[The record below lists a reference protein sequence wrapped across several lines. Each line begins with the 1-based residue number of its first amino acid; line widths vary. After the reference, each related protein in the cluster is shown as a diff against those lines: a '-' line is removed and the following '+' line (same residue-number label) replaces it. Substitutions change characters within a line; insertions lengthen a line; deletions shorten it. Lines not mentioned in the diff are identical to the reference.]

1 MRPLKNKSHK
11 RKFVISTVISSLIA
25 TSAISTPANAAPNEW
40 IIVGS
45 GWGHGVGLSQ
55 YGALG
60 QALDGRSWQDILAHY
75 YPGTNLSDSP
85 LDKQISVGLTQD
97 RTAVFVRLDKFSD
110 DAQLEMSIDGS
121 PVATIGSGT
130 IIRIESNG
138 ASVATSGGE
147 DGRAES
153 RGSGKR
159 ISFRI
164 SAGSGL
170 INSVGGS
177 PETNPSSAL
186 STPGHRYRYGTLNV
200 VYGGDND
207 GRPDLY
213 SSITMR
219 LADEYPLGVAEM
231 SSSWP
236 KAALVAQVVASRS
249 YALGKVNSGL
259 RGNCGCHVYNNTSD
273 QVYVGFSKESDSWR
287 DAVNSAVA
295 PSGQAAVLTFGG
307 KAITAYFASSTG
319 GRTMS
324 TRDAWGGNVAWSQ
337 SVDDNWSLNARNP
350 NARWGL
356 RMSQSAMAAAL
367 GLSTVETIEVVE
379 RFPSGAAKTIVAK
392 DPGGGSVTL
401 SGRTFQ
407 ARMKLKS
414 TYVVGAVD
422 IALADT
428 LGGIPTQSGFDEF
441 AYRAQQ
447 AAADIA
453 ALTPQYKAASEKADQ
468 AAAQASE
475 SRKKYLNI
483 KNEIEKAQKELED
496 LIKDIEVRE
505 AEARNA
511 QSQVTDSIRILYMQG
526 SLDTL
531 SVLLDS
537 SSPREFTENLVNLSL
552 FAESQDRIMKKSIE
566 LIKLLEAQKIEATS
580 RKDELEVLLTE
591 ANAALKNAKSALK
604 DAQIAEDKL
613 KKLIEEKQKIVDA
626 YNKSKK

>member
-1 MRPLKNKSHK
+1 MRKL
-11 RKFVISTVISSLIA
+11 IISSIILSFFPTSVLIN
-25 TSAISTPANAAPNEW
+25 PAQAVPNEW

-60 QALDGRSWQDILAHY
+60 QALDGKSWQDILAHY

-85 LDKQISVGLTQD
+85 SDKQITVGLSQD
-97 RTAVFVRLDKFSD
+97 KTAVFVRLDKLSD
-110 DAQLEMSIDGS
+110 DAQLEVSIDGNA
-121 PVATIGSGT
+121 VATIGSGT
-130 IIRIESNG
+130 VIRVESNSN
-138 ASVATSGGE
+138 AIVSSGGA
-147 DGRAES
+147 DGRAEA
-153 RGSGKR
+153 RGSGKKV
-159 ISFRI
+159 SFRI
-164 SAGSGL
+164 IAGSGL
-170 INSVGGS
+170 IN
-177 PETNPSSAL
+177 TNSGTPDTNAGSAL
-186 STPGHRYRYGTLNV
+186 ATPGHRYKYGILNV

-213 SSITMR
+213 TSISMR
-219 LADEYPLGVAEM
+219 LADEYLLGIGEM
-231 SSSWP
+231 SSTWN

-249 YALGKVNSGL
+249 YGLGKLNSGL
-259 RGNCGCHVYNNTSD
+259 RGNCGCHIYNNATD
-273 QVYVGFSKESDSWR
+273 QVYVGYSKESDAWR
-287 DAVNSAVA
+287 DAVNSAVTSSNQ
-295 PSGQAAVLTFGG
+295 PAVLTYGG
-307 KAITAYFASSTG
+307 KAVTAYFASSTG

-324 TRDAWGGNVAWSQ
+324 TMDAWGGNVSWSQ
-337 SVDDNWSLNARNP
+337 SVDDNWSINARNP
-350 NARWGL
+350 NARWGV
-356 RMSQSAMAAAL
+356 RMSQSGMATAL
-367 GLSTVETIEVVE
+367 GLSNVQSIEVVE
-379 RFPSGAAKTIVAK
+379 RYSSGAAKILVAK
-392 DPGGGSVTL
+392 DSNGGSVTL

-414 TYVVGAVD
+414 TYVIGAVD

-483 KNEIEKAQKELED
+483 KTEIEKAQKELAA
-496 LIKDIEVRE
+496 LIKDIELRE

-511 QSQVTDSIRILYMQG
+511 QAQVTDSIRILYMQG

-531 SVLLDS
+531 SVLLNS
-537 SSPREFTENLVNLSL
+537 ASPTEFTENLVNLTL
-552 FAESQDRIMKKSIE
+552 FAQSQDRIMDNSIE
-566 LIKLLEAQKIEATS
+566 LIKLLEIQKTEATS
-580 RKDELEVLLTE
+580 RKGELEVLLKE
-591 ANAALKNAKSALK
+591 ANAALSNAKSALK

-613 KKLIEEKQKIVDA
+613 KKLIEEKQKIIDA

>member
-1 MRPLKNKSHK
+1 MKTKNHK
-11 RKFVISTVISSLIA
+11 RNILISSAIFSLV
-25 TSAISTPANAAPNEW
+25 TSSLFTPPANAVPNEW

-60 QALDGRSWQDILAHY
+60 QALDGRSWQDILSHY
-75 YPGTNLSDSP
+75 YPGSSLSDSP
-85 LDKQISVGLTQD
+85 ADKQIIVGLSQD
-97 RTAVFVRLDKFSD
+97 KTAVFVRLDKFTD
-110 DAQLEMSIDGS
+110 DAQLEMSIDGN

-130 IIRIESNG
+130 VIRIESNG
-138 ASVATSGGE
+138 NSVVTSGGD

-153 RGSGKR
+153 RGTGKK

-170 INSVGGS
+170 INTNSGT
-177 PETNPSSAL
+177 PETNAGSAL
-186 STPGHRYRYGTLNV
+186 SSPGHRYKYGTLNV

-207 GRPDLY
+207 GTADLY
-213 SSITMR
+213 TSISMR
-219 LADEYPLGVAEM
+219 LADEYPLGIAEM

-249 YALGKVNSGL
+249 YGLGKANSGI
-259 RGNCGCHVYNNTSD
+259 RGNCGCHIYNNATD
-273 QVYVGFSKESDSWR
+273 QVYVGYSKESDPWR
-287 DAVNSAVA
+287 DAVNSALNGA
-295 PSGQAAVLTFGG
+295 GQPAVLTFGG

-324 TRDAWGGNVAWSQ
+324 TLDAWGGNVSWSQ

-350 NARWGL
+350 NSRWGV

-367 GLSTVETIEVVE
+367 GLSNVQSIDVVE
-379 RFPSGAAKTIVAK
+379 RYSSGAARTLVAK
-392 DPGGGSVTL
+392 DSNGGSVTL

-414 TYVVGAVD
+414 TYVIGAVD

-468 AAAQASE
+468 AAVQASE

-483 KNEIEKAQKELED
+483 KTEIEKAQKELAE
-496 LIKDIEVRE
+496 LIKDIELRE

-531 SVLLDS
+531 TVLLNS
-537 SSPREFTENLVNLSL
+537 ASPSEFTENLVNLSL

-566 LIKLLEAQKIEATS
+566 LIKLLEVQKAEANS
-580 RKDELEVLLTE
+580 RKGELEVLLKE
-591 ANAALKNAKSALK
+591 ANAALTNAKSALK

-613 KKLIEEKQKIVDA
+613 KKLIEEKQKIIDA

>member
-1 MRPLKNKSHK
+1 MKTKNHK
-11 RKFVISTVISSLIA
+11 RNLLISGAIFSLITSSLF
-25 TSAISTPANAAPNEW
+25 TPPANAVPNEW

-60 QALDGRSWQDILAHY
+60 QALDGRSWQDILSHY
-75 YPGTNLSDSP
+75 YPGTSLSDSP
-85 LDKQISVGLTQD
+85 VDKQIIVGLSQD
-97 RTAVFVRLDKFSD
+97 KTAVFVRLDKLTD
-110 DAQLEMSIDGS
+110 DAQLEMSIDGN

-138 ASVATSGGE
+138 NSVVTSGGA
-147 DGRAES
+147 DGRAEA
-153 RGSGKR
+153 RGTGKK

-170 INSVGGS
+170 IN
-177 PETNPSSAL
+177 TNSGTPDTNAGSAL
-186 STPGHRYRYGTLNV
+186 SSPGHRYKYGTLNV

-207 GRPDLY
+207 GRADLY
-213 SSITMR
+213 TSISMR
-219 LADEYPLGVAEM
+219 LADEYVLGIGEM

-249 YALGKVNSGL
+249 YGLGKANSGI
-259 RGNCGCHVYNNTSD
+259 RGNCGCHIYNNATD
-273 QVYVGFSKESDSWR
+273 QVYVGYSKESDAWK
-287 DAVNSAVA
+287 DAVNSALNGA
-295 PSGQAAVLTFGG
+295 GQPAVLTFGG

-324 TRDAWGGNVAWSQ
+324 TLDAWGGNVAWSQ

-350 NARWGL
+350 NSRWGV

-367 GLSTVETIEVVE
+367 GLSNVQSIDVVE
-379 RFPSGAAKTIVAK
+379 RYSSGAAKTLVAK
-392 DPGGGSVTL
+392 DSNGGSVTL

-483 KNEIEKAQKELED
+483 KNEIEKAQNELAE
-496 LIKDIEVRE
+496 LIKDIELRE

-531 SVLLDS
+531 SVLLNS
-537 SSPREFTENLVNLSL
+537 ASPSEFTENLVNLSL

-566 LIKLLEAQKIEATS
+566 LIKLLEVQKEEANS
-580 RKDELEVLLTE
+580 RKGELEVLLKE
-591 ANAALKNAKSALK
+591 ANAALTNAKSALK

-613 KKLIEEKQKIVDA
+613 KKLIEEKQKIIDA

>member
-1 MRPLKNKSHK
+1 MRKL
-11 RKFVISTVISSLIA
+11 IISSIVLSFFP
-25 TSAISTPANAAPNEW
+25 TSIFINPAQGVPNEW

-60 QALDGRSWQDILAHY
+60 QALDGKSWQDILAHY
-75 YPGTNLSDSP
+75 YPGTNLTESP
-85 LDKQISVGLTQD
+85 SDKQITVGLSQD
-97 RTAVFVRLDKFSD
+97 KTAVFVRLDKLSE
-110 DAQLEMSIDGS
+110 DAQLEVSIDGNA
-121 PVATIGSGT
+121 VATLGSGT
-130 IIRIESNG
+130 VIRVESNSN
-138 ASVATSGGE
+138 AIVSSGGA
-147 DGRAES
+147 DGRAEA
-153 RGSGKR
+153 RGSGKKV
-159 ISFRI
+159 SFRI
-164 SAGSGL
+164 STGSGL
-170 INSVGGS
+170 INTNSGS
-177 PETNPSSAL
+177 PDTNAGSAL
-186 STPGHRYRYGTLNV
+186 ATPGHRYKYGILNV

-213 SSITMR
+213 TSISMR
-219 LADEYPLGVAEM
+219 LADEYLLGIGEM
-231 SSSWP
+231 SSTWN

-249 YALGKVNSGL
+249 YGLGKLNSGL
-259 RGNCGCHVYNNTSD
+259 RGNCGCHIYNNATD
-273 QVYVGFSKESDSWR
+273 QVYVGYSKESDAWR
-287 DAVNSAVA
+287 DAVNSAVTSSNQ
-295 PSGQAAVLTFGG
+295 PAVLTYGG
-307 KAITAYFASSTG
+307 KAVTAYFASSTG

-324 TRDAWGGNVAWSQ
+324 TMDAWGGNISWSQ
-337 SVDDNWSLNARNP
+337 SVDDNWSINARNP
-350 NARWGL
+350 NARWGV
-356 RMSQSAMAAAL
+356 RMSQNSMATAL
-367 GLSTVETIEVVE
+367 GLSNVQSIEVVE
-379 RFPSGAAKTIVAK
+379 RYSSGAAKTLVAK
-392 DPGGGSVTL
+392 DANGGSVTL

-414 TYVVGAVD
+414 TYVIGAVD

-483 KNEIEKAQKELED
+483 KTEIEKAQKELAA
-496 LIKDIEVRE
+496 LIKDIELRE

-511 QSQVTDSIRILYMQG
+511 QAQVTDSIRILYMQG

-531 SVLLDS
+531 SVLLNS
-537 SSPREFTENLVNLSL
+537 ASPTEFTENLVNLTM
-552 FAESQDRIMKKSIE
+552 FAQSQDRIMDISIE
-566 LIKLLEAQKIEATS
+566 LIKLLEIQKTEATS
-580 RKDELEVLLTE
+580 RKGELEVLLKE
-591 ANAALKNAKSALK
+591 ANAALSNAKSALK

-613 KKLIEEKQKIVDA
+613 KKLIEEKQKIIDA

>member
-1 MRPLKNKSHK
+1 MKTKNHK
-11 RKFVISTVISSLIA
+11 RNLLISGAIFSLITSSLF
-25 TSAISTPANAAPNEW
+25 TPAANAVPNEW

-60 QALDGRSWQDILAHY
+60 QALDGRSWQDILNHY
-75 YPGTNLSDSP
+75 YPGTSLSDSP
-85 LDKQISVGLTQD
+85 VDKQIIVGLSQD
-97 RTAVFVRLDKFSD
+97 KTAVFVRLDKLTD
-110 DAQLEMSIDGS
+110 DAQLEMSIDGN
-121 PVATIGSGT
+121 PVATIGGGT

-138 ASVATSGGE
+138 NSIVTSGGD

-153 RGSGKR
+153 RGTGKK

-170 INSVGGS
+170 INTNSGS
-177 PETNPSSAL
+177 PETNAGSAL
-186 STPGHRYRYGTLNV
+186 SSPGHRYKYGTLNV

-207 GRPDLY
+207 GRADLY
-213 SSITMR
+213 TSISMR
-219 LADEYPLGVAEM
+219 LADEYVLGIGEM

-236 KAALVAQVVASRS
+236 KAALISQVVASRS
-249 YALGKVNSGL
+249 YGLGKANSGI
-259 RGNCGCHVYNNTSD
+259 RGNCGCHIYNNATD
-273 QVYVGFSKESDSWR
+273 QVYVGYSKESDAWK
-287 DAVNSAVA
+287 DAVNSALNGA
-295 PSGQAAVLTFGG
+295 GQPAVLTFGG

-324 TRDAWGGNVAWSQ
+324 TLDAWGGNVAWSQ

-350 NARWGL
+350 NSRWGV

-367 GLSTVETIEVVE
+367 GLSNVQSIDVVE
-379 RFPSGAAKTIVAK
+379 RYSSGAAKTLVAK
-392 DPGGGSVTL
+392 DSNGGSVTI

-483 KNEIEKAQKELED
+483 KNEIEKAQNELAE
-496 LIKDIEVRE
+496 LIKDIELRE

-531 SVLLDS
+531 SVLLNS
-537 SSPREFTENLVNLSL
+537 ASPSEFTENLVNLSL

-566 LIKLLEAQKIEATS
+566 LIKLLEVQKEEANS
-580 RKDELEVLLTE
+580 RKGELEVLLKE
-591 ANAALKNAKSALK
+591 ANAALTNAKSALK

-613 KKLIEEKQKIVDA
+613 KKLIEEKQKIIDA

>member
-1 MRPLKNKSHK
+1 
-11 RKFVISTVISSLIA
+11 
-25 TSAISTPANAAPNEW
+25 
-40 IIVGS
+40 
-45 GWGHGVGLSQ
+45 
-55 YGALG
+55 
-60 QALDGRSWQDILAHY
+60 
-75 YPGTNLSDSP
+75 
-85 LDKQISVGLTQD
+85 
-97 RTAVFVRLDKFSD
+97 VFVRLDKFSD
-110 DAQLEMSIDGS
+110 DAQLEMSIDGN
-121 PVATIGSGT
+121 PVATIGNGV

-138 ASVATSGGE
+138 ASVVTSGGD

-170 INSVGGS
+170 INTLGGT

-200 VYGGDND
+200 IYGGDND
-207 GRPDLY
+207 GRADLY
-213 SSITMR
+213 SAISMR

-367 GLSTVETIEVVE
+367 GLSTVSTIDVVE

>member
-1 MRPLKNKSHK
+1 MKTTNHK
-11 RKFVISTVISSLIA
+11 RSLLISGAIFSLITSSLF
-25 TSAISTPANAAPNEW
+25 TPPANAVPNEW

-60 QALDGRSWQDILAHY
+60 QALDGRSWQDILSHY
-75 YPGTNLSDSP
+75 YPGTSLSDSP
-85 LDKQISVGLTQD
+85 VDKQIIVGLSQD
-97 RTAVFVRLDKFSD
+97 KTAVFVRLDKLTE
-110 DAQLEMSIDGS
+110 DAQLEMSIDGN

-138 ASVATSGGE
+138 NSVVTSGGD
-147 DGRAES
+147 DGRAEA
-153 RGSGKR
+153 RGTGKK

-170 INSVGGS
+170 IN
-177 PETNPSSAL
+177 TNSGTPDTNAGSAL
-186 STPGHRYRYGTLNV
+186 SSPGHRYKYGTLNV

-207 GRPDLY
+207 GRADLY
-213 SSITMR
+213 TSISMR
-219 LADEYPLGVAEM
+219 LADEYVLGIGEM

-249 YALGKVNSGL
+249 YGLGKANSGI
-259 RGNCGCHVYNNTSD
+259 RGNCGCHIYNNATD
-273 QVYVGFSKESDSWR
+273 QVYVGYSKESDAWK
-287 DAVNSAVA
+287 DAVNSALNGA
-295 PSGQAAVLTFGG
+295 GQPAVLTFGG

-324 TRDAWGGNVAWSQ
+324 TLDAWGGNVAWSQ

-350 NARWGL
+350 NSRWGV

-367 GLSTVETIEVVE
+367 GLSNVQSIDVVE
-379 RFPSGAAKTIVAK
+379 RYSSGAAKTLVAK
-392 DPGGGSVTL
+392 DSNGGSVTL

-428 LGGIPTQSGFDEF
+428 LGGIPAQSGFDEF

-483 KNEIEKAQKELED
+483 KNEIEKAQNELAE
-496 LIKDIEVRE
+496 LIKDIELRE

-531 SVLLDS
+531 SVLLNS
-537 SSPREFTENLVNLSL
+537 ASPSEFTENLVNLSL

-566 LIKLLEAQKIEATS
+566 LIKLLEVQKEEANS
-580 RKDELEVLLTE
+580 RKGELEVLLKE
-591 ANAALKNAKSALK
+591 ANAALTNAKSALK

-613 KKLIEEKQKIVDA
+613 KKLIEEKQKIIDA

>member
-1 MRPLKNKSHK
+1 MRKL
-11 RKFVISTVISSLIA
+11 IISSIVLSFFPTSVLIN
-25 TSAISTPANAAPNEW
+25 PAQAVPNEW

-60 QALDGRSWQDILAHY
+60 QALDGKSWQDILAHY

-85 LDKQISVGLTQD
+85 SDKQITVGLSQD
-97 RTAVFVRLDKFSD
+97 KTAVFVRLDKLSD
-110 DAQLEMSIDGS
+110 DAQLEVSIDGNV
-121 PVATIGSGT
+121 VATLGSGT
-130 IIRIESNG
+130 VIRVESNSN
-138 ASVATSGGE
+138 AIVSSGGA
-147 DGRAES
+147 DGRAEA
-153 RGSGKR
+153 RGSGKKV
-159 ISFRI
+159 SFRI

-170 INSVGGS
+170 INTNSGTPDTNAGS
-177 PETNPSSAL
+177 SLA
-186 STPGHRYRYGTLNV
+186 TPGHRYKYGILDV

-213 SSITMR
+213 TSISMR
-219 LADEYPLGVAEM
+219 LADEYLLGIGEM
-231 SSSWP
+231 SSTWN

-249 YALGKVNSGL
+249 YGLGKLNSGL
-259 RGNCGCHVYNNTSD
+259 KGNCGCHIYNNATD
-273 QVYVGFSKESDSWR
+273 QVYVGYSKESDAWR
-287 DAVNSAVA
+287 DAVNSAVTSSNQ
-295 PSGQAAVLTFGG
+295 PAVLTYGG
-307 KAITAYFASSTG
+307 KAVTAYFASSTG

-324 TRDAWGGNVAWSQ
+324 TMDAWGGNVSWSQ
-337 SVDDNWSLNARNP
+337 SVDDNWSINARNP
-350 NARWGL
+350 NARWGV
-356 RMSQSAMAAAL
+356 RMSQSGMATAL
-367 GLSTVETIEVVE
+367 GLSNVQSIEVVE
-379 RFPSGAAKTIVAK
+379 RYSSGAAKTLVAK
-392 DPGGGSVTL
+392 DVNGGSVTL
-401 SGRTFQ
+401 SGRAFQ

-414 TYVVGAVD
+414 TYVIGAVD

-483 KNEIEKAQKELED
+483 KTEIEKAQKELAA
-496 LIKDIEVRE
+496 LIKDIELRE

-511 QSQVTDSIRILYMQG
+511 QAQVTDSIRILYMQG

-531 SVLLDS
+531 SVLLNS
-537 SSPREFTENLVNLSL
+537 ASPTEFTENLVNLTL
-552 FAESQDRIMKKSIE
+552 FAQSQDRIMDNSIE
-566 LIKLLEAQKIEATS
+566 LIKLLEIQKTEATS
-580 RKDELEVLLTE
+580 RKGELEVLLKE
-591 ANAALKNAKSALK
+591 ANAALSNAKSALK

-613 KKLIEEKQKIVDA
+613 KKLIEEKQKIIDA

>member
-1 MRPLKNKSHK
+1 MKTKNHK
-11 RKFVISTVISSLIA
+11 RKLLIGSVIFSFISSSLA
-25 TSAISTPANAAPNEW
+25 SSPANAVPNEW

-60 QALDGRSWQDILAHY
+60 QALDGRSWQDILSHY
-75 YPGTNLSDSP
+75 YPGSSLSDSP
-85 LDKQISVGLTQD
+85 VDKQIIVGLSQD
-97 RTAVFVRLDKFSD
+97 KTAVFVRLDKFTD
-110 DAQLEMSIDGS
+110 DAQLEMSIDGN

-130 IIRIESNG
+130 VIRIESNG
-138 ASVATSGGE
+138 NSVVTSGGD

-153 RGSGKR
+153 RGTGKK

-170 INSVGGS
+170 INTNSGT
-177 PETNPSSAL
+177 PETNAGSAL
-186 STPGHRYRYGTLNV
+186 SSPGHRYKYGTLNV

-207 GRPDLY
+207 GRADLY
-213 SSITMR
+213 TSISMR
-219 LADEYPLGVAEM
+219 LADEYPLGIAEM

-249 YALGKVNSGL
+249 YGLGKANSGI
-259 RGNCGCHVYNNTSD
+259 RGNCGCHIYNNSTD
-273 QVYVGFSKESDSWR
+273 QVYVGYSKESDPWR
-287 DAVNSAVA
+287 DAVNSALNGA
-295 PSGQAAVLTFGG
+295 GQPAVLTFGG

-324 TRDAWGGNVAWSQ
+324 TLDAWGGNVSWSQ

-350 NARWGL
+350 NSRWGV

-367 GLSTVETIEVVE
+367 GLSNVQSIDVVE
-379 RFPSGAAKTIVAK
+379 RYSSGAARTLVAK
-392 DPGGGSVTL
+392 DSNGGSVTL

-414 TYVVGAVD
+414 TYVIGAVD

-483 KNEIEKAQKELED
+483 KTEIEKAQNELAE
-496 LIKDIEVRE
+496 LIKDIELRE

-531 SVLLDS
+531 TVLLNS
-537 SSPREFTENLVNLSL
+537 ASPSEFTENLVNLSL

-566 LIKLLEAQKIEATS
+566 LIKLLEVQKAEANS
-580 RKDELEVLLTE
+580 RKGELEVLLKE
-591 ANAALKNAKSALK
+591 ANAALTNAKSALK

-613 KKLIEEKQKIVDA
+613 KKLIEEKQKIIDA

>member
-1 MRPLKNKSHK
+1 MKTKNHK
-11 RKFVISTVISSLIA
+11 RNILISSAIFSLI
-25 TSAISTPANAAPNEW
+25 TSSLFTPPANAVPNEW

-60 QALDGRSWQDILAHY
+60 QALDGRSWQDILSHY
-75 YPGTNLSDSP
+75 YPGSSLSDSP
-85 LDKQISVGLTQD
+85 VDKQIIVGLSQD
-97 RTAVFVRLDKFSD
+97 KTAVFVRLDKFTD
-110 DAQLEMSIDGS
+110 DAQLEMSIDGNA
-121 PVATIGSGT
+121 VATIGSGT

-138 ASVATSGGE
+138 NSVVTSGGD

-153 RGSGKR
+153 RGTGKK

-170 INSVGGS
+170 INTNSGT
-177 PETNPSSAL
+177 PETNAGSAL
-186 STPGHRYRYGTLNV
+186 SSPGHRYKYGTLNV

-207 GRPDLY
+207 GRADLY
-213 SSITMR
+213 TSISMR
-219 LADEYPLGVAEM
+219 LADEYPLGIAEM

-249 YALGKVNSGL
+249 YGLGKANSGI
-259 RGNCGCHVYNNTSD
+259 RGNCGCHIYNNATD
-273 QVYVGFSKESDSWR
+273 QVYVGYSKESDPWR
-287 DAVNSAVA
+287 DAVNSALNGA
-295 PSGQAAVLTFGG
+295 GQPAVLTFGG

-324 TRDAWGGNVAWSQ
+324 TLDAWGGNVSWSQ

-350 NARWGL
+350 NSRWGV

-367 GLSTVETIEVVE
+367 GLSNVQSIDVVE
-379 RFPSGAAKTIVAK
+379 RYSSGAARTLVAK
-392 DPGGGSVTL
+392 DSNGGSVTL

-414 TYVVGAVD
+414 TYVIGAVD

-483 KNEIEKAQKELED
+483 KTEIEKAQSELEE
-496 LIKDIEVRE
+496 LIKDIELRE

-511 QSQVTDSIRILYMQG
+511 QSQVSDSIRILYMQG

-531 SVLLDS
+531 TVLLNS
-537 SSPREFTENLVNLSL
+537 ATPSEFTENLVNLSL

-566 LIKLLEAQKIEATS
+566 LIKLLEVQKAEANS
-580 RKDELEVLLTE
+580 RKGELEVLLKE
-591 ANAALKNAKSALK
+591 ANAALTNAKSALK

-613 KKLIEEKQKIVDA
+613 KKLIEEKQKIIDA

>member
-1 MRPLKNKSHK
+1 MKTKNHK
-11 RKFVISTVISSLIA
+11 RKLLIGSVIFSFISSSLA
-25 TSAISTPANAAPNEW
+25 SSPANAVPNEW

-60 QALDGRSWQDILAHY
+60 QALDGRSWQDILSHY
-75 YPGTNLSDSP
+75 YPGSSLSDSP
-85 LDKQISVGLTQD
+85 VDKQIIVGLSQD
-97 RTAVFVRLDKFSD
+97 KTAVFVRLDKFTD
-110 DAQLEMSIDGS
+110 DAQLEMSIDGN

-130 IIRIESNG
+130 VIRIESNG
-138 ASVATSGGE
+138 NSVVTSGGD

-153 RGSGKR
+153 RGTGKK

-170 INSVGGS
+170 INTNSGT
-177 PETNPSSAL
+177 PETNAGSAL
-186 STPGHRYRYGTLNV
+186 SSPGHRYKYGTLNV

-207 GRPDLY
+207 GRADLY
-213 SSITMR
+213 TSISMR
-219 LADEYPLGVAEM
+219 LADEYPLGIAEM

-249 YALGKVNSGL
+249 YGLGKANSGI
-259 RGNCGCHVYNNTSD
+259 RGNCGCHIYNNSTD
-273 QVYVGFSKESDSWR
+273 QVYVGYSKESDPWR
-287 DAVNSAVA
+287 DAVNSALNGA
-295 PSGQAAVLTFGG
+295 GQPAVLTFGG

-324 TRDAWGGNVAWSQ
+324 TLDAWGGNVSWSQ

-350 NARWGL
+350 NSRWGV

-367 GLSTVETIEVVE
+367 GLSNVQSIDVVE
-379 RFPSGAAKTIVAK
+379 RYSSGAARTLVAK
-392 DPGGGSVTL
+392 DSNGGSLTL

-414 TYVVGAVD
+414 TYVIGAVD

-483 KNEIEKAQKELED
+483 KTEIEKAQKELAE
-496 LIKDIEVRE
+496 LIKDIELRE

-531 SVLLDS
+531 TVLLNS
-537 SSPREFTENLVNLSL
+537 ASPSEFTENLINLSL

-566 LIKLLEAQKIEATS
+566 LIKLLEVQKAEANS
-580 RKDELEVLLTE
+580 RKGELEVLLKE
-591 ANAALKNAKSALK
+591 ANAALNNAKSALK

-613 KKLIEEKQKIVDA
+613 KKLIEEKQKIIDA

>member
-1 MRPLKNKSHK
+1 MRKL
-11 RKFVISTVISSLIA
+11 IISSIVLSFFP
-25 TSAISTPANAAPNEW
+25 TSIFVNPAQGVPNEW

-60 QALDGRSWQDILAHY
+60 QALDGKSWQDILAHY
-75 YPGTNLSDSP
+75 YPGTNLTESP
-85 LDKQISVGLTQD
+85 SDKQITVGLSQD
-97 RTAVFVRLDKFSD
+97 KTAVFVRLDKLSE
-110 DAQLEMSIDGS
+110 DAQLEVSIDGNA
-121 PVATIGSGT
+121 VATLGSDT
-130 IIRIESNG
+130 VIRIESNSN
-138 ASVATSGGE
+138 AIVSSGGA
-147 DGRAES
+147 DGRAEA
-153 RGSGKR
+153 RGSGKKV
-159 ISFRI
+159 SFRI
-164 SAGSGL
+164 STGSGL
-170 INSVGGS
+170 INTNSGS
-177 PETNPSSAL
+177 PDTNAGSSLA
-186 STPGHRYRYGTLNV
+186 TPGHRYKYGILNV

-213 SSITMR
+213 TSISMR
-219 LADEYPLGVAEM
+219 LADEYLLGIGEM
-231 SSSWP
+231 SSTWN

-249 YALGKVNSGL
+249 YGLGKLNSGL
-259 RGNCGCHVYNNTSD
+259 RGNCGCHIYNNATD
-273 QVYVGFSKESDSWR
+273 QVYVGYSKESDAWR
-287 DAVNSAVA
+287 DAVNSAMTSSNQ
-295 PSGQAAVLTFGG
+295 PAVLTYGG
-307 KAITAYFASSTG
+307 KAVTAYFASSTG

-324 TRDAWGGNVAWSQ
+324 TMDAWGGNVSWSQ
-337 SVDDNWSLNARNP
+337 SVDDNWSINARNP
-350 NARWGL
+350 NARWGV
-356 RMSQSAMAAAL
+356 RMSQNSMATAL
-367 GLSTVETIEVVE
+367 GLSNVQSIEVVE
-379 RFPSGAAKTIVAK
+379 RYSSGAAKTLVAK
-392 DPGGGSVTL
+392 DANGGSVTL

-414 TYVVGAVD
+414 TYVIGAVD

-483 KNEIEKAQKELED
+483 KTEIEKAQKELAA
-496 LIKDIEVRE
+496 LIKDIELRE

-511 QSQVTDSIRILYMQG
+511 QAQVTDSIRILYMQG

-531 SVLLDS
+531 SVLLNS
-537 SSPREFTENLVNLSL
+537 ASPTEFTENLVNLTM
-552 FAESQDRIMKKSIE
+552 FAQSQDRIMDISIE
-566 LIKLLEAQKIEATS
+566 LIKLLEIQKTEATS
-580 RKDELEVLLTE
+580 RKGELEVLLKE
-591 ANAALKNAKSALK
+591 ANAALSNAKSALK

-613 KKLIEEKQKIVDA
+613 KKLIEEKQKIIDA

>member
-1 MRPLKNKSHK
+1 MKTKNHK
-11 RKFVISTVISSLIA
+11 RKLLIGSVIFSFISSSLA
-25 TSAISTPANAAPNEW
+25 SSPANAVPNEW

-60 QALDGRSWQDILAHY
+60 QALDGRSWQDILSHY
-75 YPGTNLSDSP
+75 YPGSSLSDSP
-85 LDKQISVGLTQD
+85 VDKQIIVGLSQD
-97 RTAVFVRLDKFSD
+97 KTAVFVRLDKFTD
-110 DAQLEMSIDGS
+110 DAQLEMSIDGN

-130 IIRIESNG
+130 VIRIESNG
-138 ASVATSGGE
+138 NSVVTSGGD

-153 RGSGKR
+153 RGTGKK

-170 INSVGGS
+170 INTNSGT
-177 PETNPSSAL
+177 PETNAGSAL
-186 STPGHRYRYGTLNV
+186 SSPGHRYKYGTLNV

-207 GRPDLY
+207 GRADLY
-213 SSITMR
+213 TSISMR
-219 LADEYPLGVAEM
+219 LADEYPLGIAEM

-249 YALGKVNSGL
+249 YGLGKANSGI
-259 RGNCGCHVYNNTSD
+259 RGNCGCHIYNNSTD
-273 QVYVGFSKESDSWR
+273 QVYVGYSKESDPWR
-287 DAVNSAVA
+287 DAVNSALNGA
-295 PSGQAAVLTFGG
+295 SQPAVLTFGG

-324 TRDAWGGNVAWSQ
+324 TLDAWGGNVSWSQ

-350 NARWGL
+350 NSRWGV

-367 GLSTVETIEVVE
+367 GLSNVQSIDVVE
-379 RFPSGAAKTIVAK
+379 RYSSGAARTLVAK
-392 DPGGGSVTL
+392 DSNGGSVTL
-401 SGRTFQ
+401 TGRTFQ

-414 TYVVGAVD
+414 TYVIGAVD

-483 KNEIEKAQKELED
+483 KTEIEKAQKELAE
-496 LIKDIEVRE
+496 LIKDIELRE

-531 SVLLDS
+531 TVLLNS
-537 SSPREFTENLVNLSL
+537 ASPSEFTENLVNLSL

-566 LIKLLEAQKIEATS
+566 LIKLLEVQKAEANS
-580 RKDELEVLLTE
+580 RKGELEVLLKE
-591 ANAALKNAKSALK
+591 ANAALTNAKSALK

-613 KKLIEEKQKIVDA
+613 KKLIEEKQKIIDA

>member
-1 MRPLKNKSHK
+1 MKTKNHK
-11 RKFVISTVISSLIA
+11 RKLLIGSVIFSFISSSLA
-25 TSAISTPANAAPNEW
+25 SSPANAVPNEW

-60 QALDGRSWQDILAHY
+60 QALDGRSWQDILSHY
-75 YPGTNLSDSP
+75 YPGSSLSDSP
-85 LDKQISVGLTQD
+85 VDKQIIVGLSQD
-97 RTAVFVRLDKFSD
+97 KTAVFVRLDKFTD
-110 DAQLEMSIDGS
+110 DAQLEMSIDGN

-130 IIRIESNG
+130 VIRIESNG
-138 ASVATSGGE
+138 NSVVTSGGD

-153 RGSGKR
+153 RGTGKK

-170 INSVGGS
+170 INTNSGT
-177 PETNPSSAL
+177 PETNAGSAL
-186 STPGHRYRYGTLNV
+186 SSPGHRYKYGTLNV

-207 GRPDLY
+207 GRADLY
-213 SSITMR
+213 TSISMR
-219 LADEYPLGVAEM
+219 LADEYPLGIAEM

-249 YALGKVNSGL
+249 YGLGKANSGI
-259 RGNCGCHVYNNTSD
+259 RGNCGCHIYNNSTD
-273 QVYVGFSKESDSWR
+273 QVYVGYSKESDPWR
-287 DAVNSAVA
+287 DAVNSALNGA
-295 PSGQAAVLTFGG
+295 GQPAVLTFGG

-324 TRDAWGGNVAWSQ
+324 TLDAWGGNVSWSQ

-350 NARWGL
+350 NSRWGV

-367 GLSTVETIEVVE
+367 GLSNVQSIDVVE
-379 RFPSGAAKTIVAK
+379 RYSSGAARTLVAK
-392 DPGGGSVTL
+392 DSNGGSVTL

-414 TYVVGAVD
+414 TYVIGAVD

-483 KNEIEKAQKELED
+483 KSEIEKAQKELAE
-496 LIKDIEVRE
+496 LIKDIELRE

-531 SVLLDS
+531 TVLLNS
-537 SSPREFTENLVNLSL
+537 ASPSEFTENLVNLSL

-566 LIKLLEAQKIEATS
+566 LIKLLEVQKAEANS
-580 RKDELEVLLTE
+580 RKGELEVLLKE
-591 ANAALKNAKSALK
+591 ANAALTNAKSALK

-613 KKLIEEKQKIVDA
+613 KKLIEEKQKIIDA

>member
-1 MRPLKNKSHK
+1 MGDSPSDKQ
-11 RKFVISTVISSLIA
+11 
-25 TSAISTPANAAPNEW
+25 
-40 IIVGS
+40 IV
-45 GWGHGVGLSQ
+45 VGLSQ
-55 YGALG
+55 
-60 QALDGRSWQDILAHY
+60 
-75 YPGTNLSDSP
+75 
-85 LDKQISVGLTQD
+85 DK
-97 RTAVFVRLDKFSD
+97 TAVFVRLDKFSD
-110 DAQLEMSIDGS
+110 DAQLEMSIDGNA
-121 PVATIGSGT
+121 VATIGSGT

-138 ASVATSGGE
+138 NSVVTSGGD

-153 RGSGKR
+153 RGTGKK

-170 INSVGGS
+170 INTNSGT
-177 PETNPSSAL
+177 PETNAGSAL
-186 STPGHRYRYGTLNV
+186 SSPGHRYKYGTLNV

-207 GRPDLY
+207 GRADLY
-213 SSITMR
+213 TSISMR
-219 LADEYPLGVAEM
+219 LADEYPLGIAEM

-249 YALGKVNSGL
+249 YGLGKANSGI
-259 RGNCGCHVYNNTSD
+259 RGNCGCHIYNNSTD
-273 QVYVGFSKESDSWR
+273 QVYVGYSKESDPWR
-287 DAVNSAVA
+287 DAVNSALNGA
-295 PSGQAAVLTFGG
+295 GQPAVLTFGG

-324 TRDAWGGNVAWSQ
+324 TLDAWGGNVSWSQ

-350 NARWGL
+350 NSRWGV

-367 GLSTVETIEVVE
+367 GLSNVQSIDVVE
-379 RFPSGAAKTIVAK
+379 RYSSGAARTLVAK
-392 DPGGGSVTL
+392 DSNGGSVTL

-414 TYVVGAVD
+414 TYVIGAVD

-483 KNEIEKAQKELED
+483 KTEIEKAQKELAE
-496 LIKDIEVRE
+496 LIKDIELRE

-531 SVLLDS
+531 TVLLNS
-537 SSPREFTENLVNLSL
+537 ASPSEFTENLVNLSL

-566 LIKLLEAQKIEATS
+566 LIKLLEVQKAEANS
-580 RKDELEVLLTE
+580 RKGELEVLLKE
-591 ANAALKNAKSALK
+591 ANAALTNAKSALK

-613 KKLIEEKQKIVDA
+613 KKLIEEKQKIIDA

>member
-1 MRPLKNKSHK
+1 MRKL
-11 RKFVISTVISSLIA
+11 IISSIVLSFFPTSVLIN
-25 TSAISTPANAAPNEW
+25 PAQAVPNEW

-60 QALDGRSWQDILAHY
+60 QALDGKSWQDILAHY

-85 LDKQISVGLTQD
+85 SDKQITVGLSQD
-97 RTAVFVRLDKFSD
+97 KTAVFVRLDKLSD
-110 DAQLEMSIDGS
+110 DAQLEVSIDGNA
-121 PVATIGSGT
+121 VATIGSGT
-130 IIRIESNG
+130 VIRVESNSN
-138 ASVATSGGE
+138 AIVSSGGA
-147 DGRAES
+147 DGRAEA
-153 RGSGKR
+153 RGSGKKV
-159 ISFRI
+159 SFRI

-170 INSVGGS
+170 INTNSGTPDTNAGS
-177 PETNPSSAL
+177 SLA
-186 STPGHRYRYGTLNV
+186 TPGHRYKYGILDV

-213 SSITMR
+213 TSISMR
-219 LADEYPLGVAEM
+219 LADEYLLGIGEM
-231 SSSWP
+231 SSTWN

-249 YALGKVNSGL
+249 YGLGKLNSGL
-259 RGNCGCHVYNNTSD
+259 KGNCGCHIYNYATD
-273 QVYVGFSKESDSWR
+273 QVYVGYSKESDAWR
-287 DAVNSAVA
+287 DAVNSAVTSSNQ
-295 PSGQAAVLTFGG
+295 PAVLTYGG
-307 KAITAYFASSTG
+307 KAVTAYFASSTG

-324 TRDAWGGNVAWSQ
+324 TMDAWGGNVSWSQ
-337 SVDDNWSLNARNP
+337 SVDDNWSINARNP
-350 NARWGL
+350 NARWGV
-356 RMSQSAMAAAL
+356 RMSQSGMATAL
-367 GLSTVETIEVVE
+367 GLSNVQSIEVVE
-379 RFPSGAAKTIVAK
+379 RYSSGAAKTLVAK
-392 DPGGGSVTL
+392 DSNGGSVTL

-414 TYVVGAVD
+414 TYVIGAVD

-483 KNEIEKAQKELED
+483 KTEIEKAQKELAA
-496 LIKDIEVRE
+496 LIKDIELRE

-511 QSQVTDSIRILYMQG
+511 QAQVTDSIRILYMQG

-531 SVLLDS
+531 SVLLNS
-537 SSPREFTENLVNLSL
+537 ASPTEFTENLVNLTL
-552 FAESQDRIMKKSIE
+552 FAQSQDRIMDNSIE
-566 LIKLLEAQKIEATS
+566 LIKLLEIQKTEATS
-580 RKDELEVLLTE
+580 RKGELEVLLKE
-591 ANAALKNAKSALK
+591 ANAALSNAKSALK

-613 KKLIEEKQKIVDA
+613 KKLIEEKQKIIDA

>member
-1 MRPLKNKSHK
+1 MKTKNHK
-11 RKFVISTVISSLIA
+11 RNILISSAIFSLI
-25 TSAISTPANAAPNEW
+25 TSSLFTPPANAVPNEW

-60 QALDGRSWQDILAHY
+60 QALDGRSWQDILSHY
-75 YPGTNLSDSP
+75 YPGSSLSDSP
-85 LDKQISVGLTQD
+85 VDKQIIVGLSQD
-97 RTAVFVRLDKFSD
+97 KTAVFVRLDKFTD
-110 DAQLEMSIDGS
+110 DAQLEMSIDGN

-138 ASVATSGGE
+138 NSVVTSGGD

-153 RGSGKR
+153 RGTGKK

-170 INSVGGS
+170 INTNSGT
-177 PETNPSSAL
+177 PETNAGSAL
-186 STPGHRYRYGTLNV
+186 SSPGHRYKYGTLNV

-207 GRPDLY
+207 GRADLY
-213 SSITMR
+213 TSISMR
-219 LADEYPLGVAEM
+219 LADEYPLGIAEM

-249 YALGKVNSGL
+249 YGLGKANSGI
-259 RGNCGCHVYNNTSD
+259 RGNCGCHIYNNATD
-273 QVYVGFSKESDSWR
+273 QVYVGYSKESDPWR
-287 DAVNSAVA
+287 DAVNSALNGA
-295 PSGQAAVLTFGG
+295 GQPAVLTFGG

-324 TRDAWGGNVAWSQ
+324 TLDAWGGNVSWSQ

-350 NARWGL
+350 NSRWGV

-367 GLSTVETIEVVE
+367 GLSNVQSIDVVE
-379 RFPSGAAKTIVAK
+379 RYSSGAARTLVAK
-392 DPGGGSVTL
+392 DSNGGSVTL

-414 TYVVGAVD
+414 TYVIGAVD

-483 KNEIEKAQKELED
+483 KTEIEKAQNELAE
-496 LIKDIEVRE
+496 LIKDIELRE

-511 QSQVTDSIRILYMQG
+511 QSQVSDSIRILYMQG

-531 SVLLDS
+531 TVLLNS
-537 SSPREFTENLVNLSL
+537 ATPSEFTENLVNLSL

-566 LIKLLEAQKIEATS
+566 LIKLLEVQKAEANS
-580 RKDELEVLLTE
+580 RKGELEVLLKE
-591 ANAALKNAKSALK
+591 ANAALTNAKSALK

-613 KKLIEEKQKIVDA
+613 KKLIEEKQKIIDA

>member
-1 MRPLKNKSHK
+1 MKTTNHK
-11 RKFVISTVISSLIA
+11 RSLLISGAIFSLITSSLF
-25 TSAISTPANAAPNEW
+25 TPPANAVPNEW

-60 QALDGRSWQDILAHY
+60 QALDGRSWQDILSHY
-75 YPGTNLSDSP
+75 YPGTSLSDSP
-85 LDKQISVGLTQD
+85 VDKQIIVGLSQD
-97 RTAVFVRLDKFSD
+97 KTAVFVRLDKLTE
-110 DAQLEMSIDGS
+110 DAQLEMSIDGN

-138 ASVATSGGE
+138 NSVVTSGGD
-147 DGRAES
+147 DGRAEA
-153 RGSGKR
+153 RGAGKK

-170 INSVGGS
+170 IN
-177 PETNPSSAL
+177 TNSGTPDTNAGSAL
-186 STPGHRYRYGTLNV
+186 SSPGHRYKYGTLNV

-207 GRPDLY
+207 GRADLY
-213 SSITMR
+213 TSISMR
-219 LADEYPLGVAEM
+219 LADEYVLGIGEM

-249 YALGKVNSGL
+249 YGLGKANSGI
-259 RGNCGCHVYNNTSD
+259 RGNCGCHIYNNATD
-273 QVYVGFSKESDSWR
+273 QVYVGYSKESDAWK
-287 DAVNSAVA
+287 DAVNSALNGA
-295 PSGQAAVLTFGG
+295 GQPAVLTFGG

-324 TRDAWGGNVAWSQ
+324 TLDAWGGNVAWSQ

-350 NARWGL
+350 NSRWGV

-367 GLSTVETIEVVE
+367 GLSNVQSIDVVE
-379 RFPSGAAKTIVAK
+379 RYSSGAAKTLVAK
-392 DPGGGSVTL
+392 DSNGGSVTL

-483 KNEIEKAQKELED
+483 KSEIEKAQNELAE
-496 LIKDIEVRE
+496 LIKDIELRE

-531 SVLLDS
+531 SVLLNS
-537 SSPREFTENLVNLSL
+537 ASPSEFTENLVNLSL

-566 LIKLLEAQKIEATS
+566 LIKLLEVQKEEANS
-580 RKDELEVLLTE
+580 RKGELEVLLKE
-591 ANAALKNAKSALK
+591 ANAALTNAKSALK

-613 KKLIEEKQKIVDA
+613 KKLIEEKQKIIDA

>member
-1 MRPLKNKSHK
+1 MRKL
-11 RKFVISTVISSLIA
+11 IISSIVLSFFP
-25 TSAISTPANAAPNEW
+25 TSIFINPAQGVPNEW

-60 QALDGRSWQDILAHY
+60 QALDGKSWQDILAHY

-85 LDKQISVGLTQD
+85 SDKQITVGLSQD
-97 RTAVFVRLDKFSD
+97 KTAVFVRLDKLSE
-110 DAQLEMSIDGS
+110 DAQLEVSIDGNA
-121 PVATIGSGT
+121 VATLGSGT
-130 IIRIESNG
+130 VIRIESN
-138 ASVATSGGE
+138 SNATVSSGGA
-147 DGRAES
+147 DGRAEA
-153 RGSGKR
+153 RGSGKKV
-159 ISFRI
+159 SFRI
-164 SAGSGL
+164 STGSGL
-170 INSVGGS
+170 INTNSGS
-177 PETNPSSAL
+177 PDTNAGSAL
-186 STPGHRYRYGTLNV
+186 ATPGHRYKYGILNV

-213 SSITMR
+213 TSISMR
-219 LADEYPLGVAEM
+219 LADEYLLGIGEM
-231 SSSWP
+231 SSTWN

-249 YALGKVNSGL
+249 YGLGKLNSGL
-259 RGNCGCHVYNNTSD
+259 RGNCGCHIYNNATD
-273 QVYVGFSKESDSWR
+273 QVYVGYSKESDAWR
-287 DAVNSAVA
+287 DAVNSAVTSSNQ
-295 PSGQAAVLTFGG
+295 PAVLTYGG
-307 KAITAYFASSTG
+307 KAVTAYFASSTG

-324 TRDAWGGNVAWSQ
+324 TMDAWGGNISWSQ
-337 SVDDNWSLNARNP
+337 SVDDNWSINARNP
-350 NARWGL
+350 NARWGV
-356 RMSQSAMAAAL
+356 RMSQNSMATAL
-367 GLSTVETIEVVE
+367 GLSNVQSIEVVE
-379 RFPSGAAKTIVAK
+379 RYSSGAAKTLVAK
-392 DPGGGSVTL
+392 DANGGSVTL

-414 TYVVGAVD
+414 TYVIGAVD

-483 KNEIEKAQKELED
+483 KTEIEKAQKELAA
-496 LIKDIEVRE
+496 LIKDIELRE

-511 QSQVTDSIRILYMQG
+511 QAQVTDSIRILYMQG

-531 SVLLDS
+531 SVLLNS
-537 SSPREFTENLVNLSL
+537 ASPTEFTENLVNLTM
-552 FAESQDRIMKKSIE
+552 FAQSQDQIMDISIE
-566 LIKLLEAQKIEATS
+566 LIKLLEIQKTEATS
-580 RKDELEVLLTE
+580 RKGELEVLLKE
-591 ANAALKNAKSALK
+591 ANAALSNAKSALK

-613 KKLIEEKQKIVDA
+613 KKLIEEKQKIIDA

>member
-1 MRPLKNKSHK
+1 MRKL
-11 RKFVISTVISSLIA
+11 IISSIILSFFPTSVLINLA
-25 TSAISTPANAAPNEW
+25 QAVPNEW

-60 QALDGRSWQDILAHY
+60 QALDGKSWQDILAHY

-85 LDKQISVGLTQD
+85 SDKQITVGLSQD
-97 RTAVFVRLDKFSD
+97 KTAVFVRLDKLSD
-110 DAQLEMSIDGS
+110 DAQLEVSIDGNA
-121 PVATIGSGT
+121 VATIGSGT
-130 IIRIESNG
+130 VIRVESNSN
-138 ASVATSGGE
+138 AIVSSGGA
-147 DGRAES
+147 DGRAEA
-153 RGSGKR
+153 RGSGKKV
-159 ISFRI
+159 SFRI

-170 INSVGGS
+170 IN
-177 PETNPSSAL
+177 TNSGTPDTNAGSAL
-186 STPGHRYRYGTLNV
+186 ATPGHRYKYGILNV

-213 SSITMR
+213 TSISMR
-219 LADEYPLGVAEM
+219 LADEYLLGIGEM
-231 SSSWP
+231 SSTWN

-249 YALGKVNSGL
+249 YGLGKLNSGL
-259 RGNCGCHVYNNTSD
+259 RGNCGCHIYNNATD
-273 QVYVGFSKESDSWR
+273 QVYVGYSKESDAWR
-287 DAVNSAVA
+287 DAVNSAVTSSNQ
-295 PSGQAAVLTFGG
+295 PAVLTYGG
-307 KAITAYFASSTG
+307 KAVTAYFASSTG

-324 TRDAWGGNVAWSQ
+324 TMDAWGGNVSWSQ
-337 SVDDNWSLNARNP
+337 SVDDNWSINARNP
-350 NARWGL
+350 NARWGV
-356 RMSQSAMAAAL
+356 RMSQSGMATAL
-367 GLSTVETIEVVE
+367 GLSNVQSIEVVE
-379 RFPSGAAKTIVAK
+379 RYSSGAAKILVAK
-392 DPGGGSVTL
+392 DSNGGSVTL

-414 TYVVGAVD
+414 TYVIGAVD

-483 KNEIEKAQKELED
+483 KTEIEKAQKELAA
-496 LIKDIEVRE
+496 LIKDIELRE

-511 QSQVTDSIRILYMQG
+511 QAQVTDSIRILYMQG

-531 SVLLDS
+531 SVLLNS
-537 SSPREFTENLVNLSL
+537 ASPTEFTENLVNLTL
-552 FAESQDRIMKKSIE
+552 FAQSQDRIMDNSIE
-566 LIKLLEAQKIEATS
+566 LIKLLEIQKTEATS
-580 RKDELEVLLTE
+580 RKGELEVLLKE
-591 ANAALKNAKSALK
+591 ANAALSNAKSALK

-613 KKLIEEKQKIVDA
+613 KKLIEEKQKIIDA

>member
-1 MRPLKNKSHK
+1 MKTKNHK
-11 RKFVISTVISSLIA
+11 RNILISSAIFSLV
-25 TSAISTPANAAPNEW
+25 TSSLLTPPANAVPNEW

-60 QALDGRSWQDILAHY
+60 QALDGRSWQDILGHY
-75 YPGTNLSDSP
+75 YPGSSLSDSP
-85 LDKQISVGLTQD
+85 VDKQIIVGLSQD
-97 RTAVFVRLDKFSD
+97 KTAVFVRLDKFTD
-110 DAQLEMSIDGS
+110 DAQLEMSIDGN

-138 ASVATSGGE
+138 NSVVTSGGV

-153 RGSGKR
+153 RGTGKK

-170 INSVGGS
+170 INTNSGT
-177 PETNPSSAL
+177 PETNAGSAL
-186 STPGHRYRYGTLNV
+186 STPGHRYKYGTLNV

-207 GRPDLY
+207 GRADLY
-213 SSITMR
+213 TSISMR
-219 LADEYPLGVAEM
+219 LADEYVLGIGEM

-249 YALGKVNSGL
+249 YGLAKANSGL
-259 RGNCGCHVYNNTSD
+259 RANCGCNIYNNATD
-273 QVYVGFSKESDSWR
+273 QVYVGYSKESDPWR
-287 DAVNSAVA
+287 DAVNSALNGA
-295 PSGQAAVLTFGG
+295 GQPAVLTFGG

-324 TRDAWGGNVAWSQ
+324 TLDAWGGNVSWSQ
-337 SVDDNWSLNARNP
+337 SVDDNWSLNTRNP
-350 NARWGL
+350 NSRWGV
-356 RMSQSAMAAAL
+356 RMSQGAMAAAL
-367 GLSTVETIEVVE
+367 GLSNVQSIDVVE
-379 RFPSGAAKTIVAK
+379 RYSSGAARTLVAK
-392 DPGGGSVTL
+392 DSNGGSVTL

-414 TYVVGAVD
+414 TYVIGAVD

-483 KNEIEKAQKELED
+483 KTEIEKAQKELEE
-496 LIKDIEVRE
+496 LIKDIELRE

-511 QSQVTDSIRILYMQG
+511 QSQVSDSIRILYMQG
-526 SLDTL
+526 SLDAL
-531 SVLLDS
+531 SVLLNS
-537 SSPREFTENLVNLSL
+537 ASPSEFTENLVNLSL

-566 LIKLLEAQKIEATS
+566 LIKLLEVQKKEANS
-580 RKDELEVLLTE
+580 RKGELEVLLKE
-591 ANAALKNAKSALK
+591 ANAALTNAKSALK

-613 KKLIEEKQKIVDA
+613 KKLIEEKQKIIDA

>member
-1 MRPLKNKSHK
+1 MKTKNHK
-11 RKFVISTVISSLIA
+11 RSVLISSVIFSLISSSLF
-25 TSAISTPANAAPNEW
+25 TPPANAVPNEW

-60 QALDGRSWQDILAHY
+60 QALEGRSWQDILSHF
-75 YPGTNLSDSP
+75 YPGTNLGDSP
-85 LDKQISVGLTQD
+85 GDKQIVVGLSQD
-97 RTAVFVRLDKFSD
+97 KTAVFVRLDKFSD
-110 DAQLEMSIDGS
+110 DAQLEMSIDGN

-130 IIRIESNG
+130 VIRIEANG
-138 ASVATSGGE
+138 TSVVTSGGD

-153 RGSGKR
+153 RGSGKK

-170 INSVGGS
+170 INTNSGT
-177 PETNPSSAL
+177 PETNALSAL
-186 STPGHRYRYGTLNV
+186 SSPGHRYKYGTLNV

-207 GRPDLY
+207 GRADLY
-213 SSITMR
+213 TSISMR
-219 LADEYPLGVAEM
+219 LADEYPLGIAEM

-236 KAALVAQVVASRS
+236 KPALVAQVVASRS
-249 YALGKVNSGL
+249 YGLGKANSGL
-259 RGNCGCHVYNNTSD
+259 RGNCGCHIYNNATD
-273 QVYVGFSKESDSWR
+273 QVYVGYSKESDAWR
-287 DAVNSAVA
+287 DAVSSAVNGG
-295 PSGQAAVLTFGG
+295 GQPAVLTFGG

-350 NARWGL
+350 NARWGV

-367 GLSTVETIEVVE
+367 GLSNVQSIDVVE
-379 RFPSGAAKTIVAK
+379 RYNSGAAKTLVAK
-392 DPGGGSVTL
+392 DSSGGSVTL

-483 KNEIEKAQKELED
+483 KTEIEKAQNELAE
-496 LIKDIEVRE
+496 LIKDIELRE

-531 SVLLDS
+531 TVLLNS
-537 SSPREFTENLVNLSL
+537 ASPTEFTENLVNLSL

-566 LIKLLEAQKIEATS
+566 LIKLLETQKEEATS
-580 RKDELEVLLTE
+580 RKDELEVLLKE
-591 ANAALKNAKSALK
+591 ANAALSNAKSALK

-613 KKLIEEKQKIVDA
+613 KKLIEEKQKIIDA

>member
-1 MRPLKNKSHK
+1 MKTKNHK
-11 RKFVISTVISSLIA
+11 RNVLISGVIFSLVSSGLF
-25 TSAISTPANAAPNEW
+25 TNPANAVPNEW

-60 QALDGRSWQDILAHY
+60 QALEGRSWQDILSHF
-75 YPGTNLSDSP
+75 YPGTNLGDSP
-85 LDKQISVGLTQD
+85 NDKQIVVGLSQD
-97 RTAVFVRLDKFSD
+97 KTAVFVRLDKFSD
-110 DAQLEMSIDGS
+110 DAQLEMSIDGN

-130 IIRIESNG
+130 VIRIESKGN
-138 ASVATSGGE
+138 SVVTSGGD
-147 DGRAES
+147 DGRAEA
-153 RGSGKR
+153 RGTGKK

-170 INSVGGS
+170 INTNSGT
-177 PETNPSSAL
+177 PETNALSAL
-186 STPGHRYRYGTLNV
+186 ASPGHRYKYGTLNV

-207 GRPDLY
+207 GRADLY
-213 SSITMR
+213 TSISMR
-219 LADEYPLGVAEM
+219 LADEYPLGIAEM

-249 YALGKVNSGL
+249 YGLGKANSGL
-259 RGNCGCHVYNNTSD
+259 RGNCGCHIYNNSTD
-273 QVYVGFSKESDSWR
+273 QVYVGYSKESDSWR
-287 DAVNSAVA
+287 DAVNSAVNGA
-295 PSGQAAVLTFGG
+295 GQPAVLTFGG
-307 KAITAYFASSTG
+307 NAVTAYFASSTG

-350 NARWGL
+350 NSRWGV
-356 RMSQSAMAAAL
+356 RMSQSAMASAL
-367 GLSTVETIEVVE
+367 GLSNVQSIDVVE
-379 RFPSGAAKTIVAK
+379 RFTSGAAKTIVAK
-392 DPGGGSVTL
+392 DSNGGSVTL

-414 TYVVGAVD
+414 TYVIGAVD
-422 IALADT
+422 IALANT

-483 KNEIEKAQKELED
+483 KTEIEKAQNELAE
-496 LIKDIEVRE
+496 LIKDIELRE

-511 QSQVTDSIRILYMQG
+511 QSQISDSIRILYMQG

-531 SVLLDS
+531 TVLLDS
-537 SSPREFTENLVNLSL
+537 ASPSEFTENLVNLSL

-566 LIKLLEAQKIEATS
+566 LIKLLEAQKQEATS
-580 RKDELEVLLTE
+580 RKGELEVILKE
-591 ANAALKNAKSALK
+591 ANAALNNAKSALK

-613 KKLIEEKQKIVDA
+613 KKLIAEKQKIIDA

>member
-1 MRPLKNKSHK
+1 MRKL
-11 RKFVISTVISSLIA
+11 IISSIVLSFFP
-25 TSAISTPANAAPNEW
+25 TSIFINPAQGVPNEW

-60 QALDGRSWQDILAHY
+60 QALDGKSWQDILAHY

-85 LDKQISVGLTQD
+85 SDKQITVGLSQD
-97 RTAVFVRLDKFSD
+97 KTAVFVRLDKLTE
-110 DAQLEMSIDGS
+110 DAQLEVSIDGNA
-121 PVATIGSGT
+121 VATLGSGT
-130 IIRIESNG
+130 VIRVESNSN
-138 ASVATSGGE
+138 AIVSSGGA
-147 DGRAES
+147 DGRAEA
-153 RGSGKR
+153 RGSGKKV
-159 ISFRI
+159 SFRI
-164 SAGSGL
+164 STGSGL
-170 INSVGGS
+170 INTNSGS
-177 PETNPSSAL
+177 PDTNAGSSLA
-186 STPGHRYRYGTLNV
+186 TPGHRYKYGILNV

-213 SSITMR
+213 TSISMR
-219 LADEYPLGVAEM
+219 LADEYLLGIGEM
-231 SSSWP
+231 SSTWN

-249 YALGKVNSGL
+249 YGLGKLNSGL
-259 RGNCGCHVYNNTSD
+259 RGNCGCHIYNNATD
-273 QVYVGFSKESDSWR
+273 QVYVGYSKESDAWR
-287 DAVNSAVA
+287 DAVNSAMTSSNQ
-295 PSGQAAVLTFGG
+295 PAVLTYGG
-307 KAITAYFASSTG
+307 KAVTAYFASSTG

-324 TRDAWGGNVAWSQ
+324 TMDAWGGNVSWSQ
-337 SVDDNWSLNARNP
+337 SVDDNWSINARNP
-350 NARWGL
+350 NARWGVRL
-356 RMSQSAMAAAL
+356 SQSGMATAL
-367 GLSTVETIEVVE
+367 GLSNVQSIEVVE
-379 RFPSGAAKTIVAK
+379 RYSSGAAKTLIAK
-392 DPGGGSVTL
+392 DANGGSVTL

-414 TYVVGAVD
+414 TYVIGAVD

-483 KNEIEKAQKELED
+483 KTEIEKAQKELAA
-496 LIKDIEVRE
+496 LIKDIELRE

-511 QSQVTDSIRILYMQG
+511 QAQVTDSIRILYMQG

-531 SVLLDS
+531 SVLLNS
-537 SSPREFTENLVNLSL
+537 ASPTEFTENLVNLTM
-552 FAESQDRIMKKSIE
+552 FAQSQDRIMDNSIE
-566 LIKLLEAQKIEATS
+566 LIKLLEIQKTEATS
-580 RKDELEVLLTE
+580 RKGELEVLLKE
-591 ANAALKNAKSALK
+591 ANAALSNAKSALK

-613 KKLIEEKQKIVDA
+613 KKLIEEKQKIIDA

>member
-1 MRPLKNKSHK
+1 MRKL
-11 RKFVISTVISSLIA
+11 IISSIVLSFFPTSVLIN
-25 TSAISTPANAAPNEW
+25 PAQAVPNEW

-60 QALDGRSWQDILAHY
+60 QALDGKSWQDILAHY

-85 LDKQISVGLTQD
+85 SEKQITVGLSQD
-97 RTAVFVRLDKFSD
+97 KTAVFVRLDKLSD
-110 DAQLEMSIDGS
+110 DAQLEVSIDGNA
-121 PVATIGSGT
+121 VATIGSGT
-130 IIRIESNG
+130 VIRVESNSN
-138 ASVATSGGE
+138 AIVSSGGA
-147 DGRAES
+147 DGRAEA
-153 RGSGKR
+153 RGSGKKV
-159 ISFRI
+159 SFRI

-170 INSVGGS
+170 IN
-177 PETNPSSAL
+177 TNSGTPDTNAGSAL
-186 STPGHRYRYGTLNV
+186 ATPGHRYKYGILNV

-213 SSITMR
+213 TSISMR
-219 LADEYPLGVAEM
+219 LADEYLLGIGEM
-231 SSSWP
+231 SSTWN

-249 YALGKVNSGL
+249 YGLGKLNSGL
-259 RGNCGCHVYNNTSD
+259 RGNCGCHIYNNATD
-273 QVYVGFSKESDSWR
+273 QVYVGYSKESDAWR
-287 DAVNSAVA
+287 DAVNSAVTSSNQ
-295 PSGQAAVLTFGG
+295 PAVLTYGG
-307 KAITAYFASSTG
+307 KAVTAYFASSTG

-324 TRDAWGGNVAWSQ
+324 TMDAWGGNVSWSQ
-337 SVDDNWSLNARNP
+337 SVDDNWSINARNP
-350 NARWGL
+350 NARWGV
-356 RMSQSAMAAAL
+356 RMSQSGMATAL
-367 GLSTVETIEVVE
+367 GLSNVQSIEVVE
-379 RFPSGAAKTIVAK
+379 RYSSGAAKILVAK
-392 DPGGGSVTL
+392 DSNGGSVTL

-414 TYVVGAVD
+414 TYVIGAVD

-483 KNEIEKAQKELED
+483 KTEIEKAQKELAA
-496 LIKDIEVRE
+496 LIKDIELRE

-511 QSQVTDSIRILYMQG
+511 QAQVTDSIRILYMQG

-531 SVLLDS
+531 SVLLNS
-537 SSPREFTENLVNLSL
+537 ASPTEFTENLVNLTL
-552 FAESQDRIMKKSIE
+552 FAQSQDRIMDNSIE
-566 LIKLLEAQKIEATS
+566 LIKLLEIQKTEATS
-580 RKDELEVLLTE
+580 RKGELEVLLKE
-591 ANAALKNAKSALK
+591 ANAALSNAKSALK

-613 KKLIEEKQKIVDA
+613 KKLIEEKQKIIDA

>member
-1 MRPLKNKSHK
+1 MKTRNHK
-11 RKFVISTVISSLIA
+11 RKLLIGSVIFSFISSSLA
-25 TSAISTPANAAPNEW
+25 SSPANAVPNEW

-60 QALDGRSWQDILAHY
+60 QALDGRSWQDILSHY
-75 YPGTNLSDSP
+75 YPGSSLSDSP
-85 LDKQISVGLTQD
+85 VDKQIIVGLSQD
-97 RTAVFVRLDKFSD
+97 KTAVFVRLDKFTD
-110 DAQLEMSIDGS
+110 DAQLEMSIDGN

-130 IIRIESNG
+130 VIRIESNG
-138 ASVATSGGE
+138 NSVVTSGGD

-153 RGSGKR
+153 RGTGKK

-170 INSVGGS
+170 INTNSGT
-177 PETNPSSAL
+177 PETNAGSAL
-186 STPGHRYRYGTLNV
+186 STPGHRYKYGTLNV

-207 GRPDLY
+207 GRADLY
-213 SSITMR
+213 TSISMR
-219 LADEYPLGVAEM
+219 LADEYPLGIAEM

-249 YALGKVNSGL
+249 YGLGKANSGI
-259 RGNCGCHVYNNTSD
+259 RGNCGCHIYNNSTD
-273 QVYVGFSKESDSWR
+273 QVYVGYSKESDPWR
-287 DAVNSAVA
+287 DAVNSALNGA
-295 PSGQAAVLTFGG
+295 GQPAVLTFGG

-324 TRDAWGGNVAWSQ
+324 TLDAWGGNVSWSQ

-350 NARWGL
+350 NSRWGV

-367 GLSTVETIEVVE
+367 GLSNVQSIDVVE
-379 RFPSGAAKTIVAK
+379 RYSSGAARTLVAK
-392 DPGGGSVTL
+392 DSNGGSVTL

-414 TYVVGAVD
+414 TYVIGAVD

-483 KNEIEKAQKELED
+483 KTEIEKAQKELAE
-496 LIKDIEVRE
+496 LIKDIELRE

-531 SVLLDS
+531 TVLLNS
-537 SSPREFTENLVNLSL
+537 ASPSEFTENLVNLSL

-566 LIKLLEAQKIEATS
+566 LIKLLEVQKAEANS
-580 RKDELEVLLTE
+580 RKGELEVLLKE
-591 ANAALKNAKSALK
+591 ANAALNNAKSALK

-613 KKLIEEKQKIVDA
+613 KKLIEEKQKIIDA

>member
-1 MRPLKNKSHK
+1 MKTKNHK
-11 RKFVISTVISSLIA
+11 RKLLIGSVIFSFISSSLA
-25 TSAISTPANAAPNEW
+25 SSPANAVPNEW

-60 QALDGRSWQDILAHY
+60 QALDGRSWQDILSHY
-75 YPGTNLSDSP
+75 YPGSSLSDSP
-85 LDKQISVGLTQD
+85 VDKQIIVGLSQD
-97 RTAVFVRLDKFSD
+97 KTTVFVRLDKFTD
-110 DAQLEMSIDGS
+110 DAQLEMSIDGN

-130 IIRIESNG
+130 VIRIESNG
-138 ASVATSGGE
+138 NSVVTSGGD

-153 RGSGKR
+153 RGTGKK

-170 INSVGGS
+170 INTNSGT
-177 PETNPSSAL
+177 PESNAGSAL
-186 STPGHRYRYGTLNV
+186 SSPGHRYKYGTLNV

-207 GRPDLY
+207 GRADLY
-213 SSITMR
+213 TSISMR
-219 LADEYPLGVAEM
+219 LADEYPLGIAEM

-249 YALGKVNSGL
+249 YGLGKANSGI
-259 RGNCGCHVYNNTSD
+259 RGNCGCHIYNNATD
-273 QVYVGFSKESDSWR
+273 QVYVGYSKESDPWR
-287 DAVNSAVA
+287 DAVNSALNGA
-295 PSGQAAVLTFGG
+295 GQPAVLTFGG

-324 TRDAWGGNVAWSQ
+324 TLDAWGGNVSWSQ

-350 NARWGL
+350 NSRWGV

-367 GLSTVETIEVVE
+367 GLSNVQSIDVVE
-379 RFPSGAAKTIVAK
+379 RYSSGAARTLVAK
-392 DPGGGSVTL
+392 DSNGGSVTL

-414 TYVVGAVD
+414 TYVIGAVD

-483 KNEIEKAQKELED
+483 KTEIEKAQKELAE
-496 LIKDIEVRE
+496 LIKDIELRE

-531 SVLLDS
+531 TVLLNS
-537 SSPREFTENLVNLSL
+537 ASPSEFTENLVNLSL

-566 LIKLLEAQKIEATS
+566 LIKLLEVQKAEANS
-580 RKDELEVLLTE
+580 RKGELEVLLKE
-591 ANAALKNAKSALK
+591 ANAALTNAKSALK

-613 KKLIEEKQKIVDA
+613 KKLIEEKQKIIDA

>member
-1 MRPLKNKSHK
+1 MRKL
-11 RKFVISTVISSLIA
+11 IISSIVLSFFP
-25 TSAISTPANAAPNEW
+25 TSIFINPAQGVPNEW

-60 QALDGRSWQDILAHY
+60 QALDGKSWQDILAHY
-75 YPGTNLSDSP
+75 YPGTNLTESP
-85 LDKQISVGLTQD
+85 SDKQITVGLSQD
-97 RTAVFVRLDKFSD
+97 KTAVFVRLDKLSE
-110 DAQLEMSIDGS
+110 DAQLEVSIDGNA
-121 PVATIGSGT
+121 VATLGSGT
-130 IIRIESNG
+130 VIRVESNSN
-138 ASVATSGGE
+138 AIVSSGGA
-147 DGRAES
+147 DGRAEA
-153 RGSGKR
+153 RGSGKKV
-159 ISFRI
+159 SFRI
-164 SAGSGL
+164 STGSGL
-170 INSVGGS
+170 INTNSGS
-177 PETNPSSAL
+177 PDTNAGSSLA
-186 STPGHRYRYGTLNV
+186 TPGHRYKYGILNV

-213 SSITMR
+213 TSISMR
-219 LADEYPLGVAEM
+219 LADEYLLGIGEM
-231 SSSWP
+231 SSTWN

-249 YALGKVNSGL
+249 YGLGKLNSGL
-259 RGNCGCHVYNNTSD
+259 RGNCGCHIYNNATD
-273 QVYVGFSKESDSWR
+273 QVYVGYSKESDAWR
-287 DAVNSAVA
+287 DAVNSAMTSSNQ
-295 PSGQAAVLTFGG
+295 PAVLTYGG
-307 KAITAYFASSTG
+307 KAVTAYFASSTG

-324 TRDAWGGNVAWSQ
+324 TMDAWGGNVSWSQ
-337 SVDDNWSLNARNP
+337 SVDDNWSINARNP
-350 NARWGL
+350 NARWGVRL
-356 RMSQSAMAAAL
+356 SQSSMAAAL
-367 GLSTVETIEVVE
+367 GLSNVQSIEVVE
-379 RFPSGAAKTIVAK
+379 RYSSGAAKTLVAK
-392 DPGGGSVTL
+392 DANGGSVTL

-414 TYVVGAVD
+414 TYVIGAVD

-483 KNEIEKAQKELED
+483 KTEIEKAQKELAA
-496 LIKDIEVRE
+496 LIKDIELRE

-511 QSQVTDSIRILYMQG
+511 QAQVTDSIRILYMQG

-531 SVLLDS
+531 SVLLNS
-537 SSPREFTENLVNLSL
+537 ASPTEFTENLVNLTM
-552 FAESQDRIMKKSIE
+552 FAQSQDRIMDNSIE
-566 LIKLLEAQKIEATS
+566 LIKLLEIQKTEATS
-580 RKDELEVLLTE
+580 RKGELEVLLKE
-591 ANAALKNAKSALK
+591 ANAALSNAKSALK

-613 KKLIEEKQKIVDA
+613 KKLIEEKQKIIDA

>member
-1 MRPLKNKSHK
+1 MRKL
-11 RKFVISTVISSLIA
+11 IISSIVLSFFPTSILIN
-25 TSAISTPANAAPNEW
+25 PAQSVPNEW

-60 QALDGRSWQDILAHY
+60 QALDGKSWQDILAHY

-85 LDKQISVGLTQD
+85 SDKQITVGLSQD
-97 RTAVFVRLDKFSD
+97 KTAVFVRLDKLSD
-110 DAQLEMSIDGS
+110 DAQLEVSIDGNA
-121 PVATIGSGT
+121 VATIGSGT
-130 IIRIESNG
+130 VIRVESNSN
-138 ASVATSGGE
+138 AIVSSGGA
-147 DGRAES
+147 DGRAEA
-153 RGSGKR
+153 RGSGKKV
-159 ISFRI
+159 SFRI

-170 INSVGGS
+170 IN
-177 PETNPSSAL
+177 TNSGTPDTNAGSAL
-186 STPGHRYRYGTLNV
+186 ATPGHRYKYGILNV

-213 SSITMR
+213 TSISMR
-219 LADEYPLGVAEM
+219 LADEYLLGIGEM
-231 SSSWP
+231 SSTWN

-249 YALGKVNSGL
+249 YGLGKLNSGL
-259 RGNCGCHVYNNTSD
+259 RGNCGCHIYNNATD
-273 QVYVGFSKESDSWR
+273 QVYVGYSKESDAWR
-287 DAVNSAVA
+287 DAVNSAVTSSNQ
-295 PSGQAAVLTFGG
+295 PAVLTYGG
-307 KAITAYFASSTG
+307 KAVTAYFASSTG

-324 TRDAWGGNVAWSQ
+324 TMDAWGGNVSWSQ
-337 SVDDNWSLNARNP
+337 SVDDNWSINARNP
-350 NARWGL
+350 NARWGV
-356 RMSQSAMAAAL
+356 RMSQSGMATAL
-367 GLSTVETIEVVE
+367 GLSNVQSIEVVE
-379 RFPSGAAKTIVAK
+379 RYSSGAAKTLVAK
-392 DPGGGSVTL
+392 DSNGGSVTL

-414 TYVVGAVD
+414 TYVIGAVD

-483 KNEIEKAQKELED
+483 KTEIEKAQKELAA
-496 LIKDIEVRE
+496 LIKDIELRE

-511 QSQVTDSIRILYMQG
+511 QAQVTDSIRILYMQG

-531 SVLLDS
+531 SVLLNS
-537 SSPREFTENLVNLSL
+537 ASPTEFTENLVNLTL
-552 FAESQDRIMKKSIE
+552 FAQSQDRIMDNSIE
-566 LIKLLEAQKIEATS
+566 LIKLLEIQKTEATS
-580 RKDELEVLLTE
+580 RKGELEVLLKE
-591 ANAALKNAKSALK
+591 ANAALSNAKSALK

-613 KKLIEEKQKIVDA
+613 KKLIEEKQKIIDA

>member
-1 MRPLKNKSHK
+1 MRKL
-11 RKFVISTVISSLIA
+11 IISSIVLSFFPTSFLIN
-25 TSAISTPANAAPNEW
+25 PAQAVPNEW

-60 QALDGRSWQDILAHY
+60 QALDGKSWQDILAHY

-85 LDKQISVGLTQD
+85 SDKQITVGLNQD
-97 RTAVFVRLDKFSD
+97 KTAVFVRLDKLSD
-110 DAQLEMSIDGS
+110 DAQLEVSIDGNV
-121 PVATIGSGT
+121 VATIGSGT
-130 IIRIESNG
+130 VIRVESNSN
-138 ASVATSGGE
+138 AIVSSGGA
-147 DGRAES
+147 DGRAEA
-153 RGSGKR
+153 RGSGKKV
-159 ISFRI
+159 SFRI

-170 INSVGGS
+170 IN
-177 PETNPSSAL
+177 TNSGTPDTDAGSAL
-186 STPGHRYRYGTLNV
+186 ATPGHRYKYGILNV
-200 VYGGDND
+200 VHGGDND

-213 SSITMR
+213 TSISMR
-219 LADEYPLGVAEM
+219 LADEYLLGIGEM
-231 SSSWP
+231 SSTWN

-249 YALGKVNSGL
+249 YGLGKLNSGL
-259 RGNCGCHVYNNTSD
+259 RGNCGCHIYNNATD
-273 QVYVGFSKESDSWR
+273 QVYVGYSKESDAWR
-287 DAVNSAVA
+287 DAVNSAVTSSNQ
-295 PSGQAAVLTFGG
+295 PAVLTYGG
-307 KAITAYFASSTG
+307 KAVTAYFASSTG

-324 TRDAWGGNVAWSQ
+324 TMDAWGGNVSWSQ
-337 SVDDNWSLNARNP
+337 SVDDNWSINARNP
-350 NARWGL
+350 NSRWGV
-356 RMSQSAMAAAL
+356 RMSQSGMATAL
-367 GLSTVETIEVVE
+367 GLSNVQSIEVVE
-379 RFPSGAAKTIVAK
+379 RYSSGAAKTLVAK
-392 DPGGGSVTL
+392 DSNGGSVTL

-414 TYVVGAVD
+414 TYVIGAVD

-483 KNEIEKAQKELED
+483 KTEIEKAQKELAA
-496 LIKDIEVRE
+496 LIKDIELRE

-511 QSQVTDSIRILYMQG
+511 QAQVTDSIRILYMQG

-531 SVLLDS
+531 SVLLNS
-537 SSPREFTENLVNLSL
+537 ASPTEFTENLVNLTL
-552 FAESQDRIMKKSIE
+552 FAQSQDRIMDNSIE
-566 LIKLLEAQKIEATS
+566 LIKLLEIQKTEATS
-580 RKDELEVLLTE
+580 RKGELEVLLKE
-591 ANAALKNAKSALK
+591 ANAALSNAKSALK

-613 KKLIEEKQKIVDA
+613 KKLIEEKQKIIDA

>member
-1 MRPLKNKSHK
+1 MRKL
-11 RKFVISTVISSLIA
+11 IISSIVLSFFPTSILIN
-25 TSAISTPANAAPNEW
+25 PAQGVPNEW

-60 QALDGRSWQDILAHY
+60 QALDGKSWQDILAHY
-75 YPGTNLSDSP
+75 YPGTNLTESP
-85 LDKQISVGLTQD
+85 SDKQITVGLSQD
-97 RTAVFVRLDKFSD
+97 KTAVFVRLDKLSE
-110 DAQLEMSIDGS
+110 DAQLEVSIDGNA
-121 PVATIGSGT
+121 VATLGSDT
-130 IIRIESNG
+130 VIRIESNSN
-138 ASVATSGGE
+138 AIVSSGGA
-147 DGRAES
+147 DGRAEA
-153 RGSGKR
+153 RGSGKKV
-159 ISFRI
+159 SFRI
-164 SAGSGL
+164 STGSGL
-170 INSVGGS
+170 INTNSGS
-177 PETNPSSAL
+177 PDTNAGSSLA
-186 STPGHRYRYGTLNV
+186 TPGHRYKYGILNV

-213 SSITMR
+213 TSISMR
-219 LADEYPLGVAEM
+219 LADEYLLGIGEM
-231 SSSWP
+231 SSTWN

-249 YALGKVNSGL
+249 YGLGKLNSGL
-259 RGNCGCHVYNNTSD
+259 RGNCGCHIYNNATD
-273 QVYVGFSKESDSWR
+273 QVYVGYSKESDAWR
-287 DAVNSAVA
+287 DAVNSAMTSSNQ
-295 PSGQAAVLTFGG
+295 PAVLTYGG
-307 KAITAYFASSTG
+307 KAVTAYFASSTG

-324 TRDAWGGNVAWSQ
+324 TMDAWGGNVSWSQ
-337 SVDDNWSLNARNP
+337 SVDDNWSINARNP
-350 NARWGL
+350 NARWGV
-356 RMSQSAMAAAL
+356 RMSQNSMATAL
-367 GLSTVETIEVVE
+367 GLSNVQSIEVVE
-379 RFPSGAAKTIVAK
+379 RYSSGAAKTLVAK
-392 DPGGGSVTL
+392 DANGGSVTL

-414 TYVVGAVD
+414 TYVIGAVD

-483 KNEIEKAQKELED
+483 KTEIEKAQKELAA
-496 LIKDIEVRE
+496 LIKDIELRE

-511 QSQVTDSIRILYMQG
+511 QAQVTDSIRILYMQG

-531 SVLLDS
+531 SVLLNS
-537 SSPREFTENLVNLSL
+537 ASPTEFTENLVNLTM
-552 FAESQDRIMKKSIE
+552 FAQSQDRIMDNSIE
-566 LIKLLEAQKIEATS
+566 LIKLLEIQKTEATS
-580 RKDELEVLLTE
+580 RKGELEVLLKE
-591 ANAALKNAKSALK
+591 ANAALSNAKSALK

-613 KKLIEEKQKIVDA
+613 KKLIEEKQKIIDA

>member
-1 MRPLKNKSHK
+1 MRKL
-11 RKFVISTVISSLIA
+11 IISSIVLSFFP
-25 TSAISTPANAAPNEW
+25 TSIFINPAQGVPNEW

-60 QALDGRSWQDILAHY
+60 QALDGKSWQDILAHY

-85 LDKQISVGLTQD
+85 SDKQITVGLSQD
-97 RTAVFVRLDKFSD
+97 KTAVFVRLDKLSE
-110 DAQLEMSIDGS
+110 DAQLEVSIDGNA
-121 PVATIGSGT
+121 VATLGSDT
-130 IIRIESNG
+130 VIRVESNSN
-138 ASVATSGGE
+138 AIVSSGGA
-147 DGRAES
+147 DGRAEA
-153 RGSGKR
+153 RGSGKKV
-159 ISFRI
+159 SFRI
-164 SAGSGL
+164 STGSGL
-170 INSVGGS
+170 INTNSGS
-177 PETNPSSAL
+177 PDTNAGSSLA
-186 STPGHRYRYGTLNV
+186 TPGHRYKYGILNV

-213 SSITMR
+213 TSISMR
-219 LADEYPLGVAEM
+219 LADEYLLGIGEM
-231 SSSWP
+231 SSTWN

-249 YALGKVNSGL
+249 YGLGKLNSGL
-259 RGNCGCHVYNNTSD
+259 RGNCGCHIYNNATD
-273 QVYVGFSKESDSWR
+273 QVYVGYSKESDAWR
-287 DAVNSAVA
+287 DAVNSAVTSSNQ
-295 PSGQAAVLTFGG
+295 PAVLTYGG
-307 KAITAYFASSTG
+307 KAVTAYFASSTG

-324 TRDAWGGNVAWSQ
+324 TMDAWGGNVSWSQ
-337 SVDDNWSLNARNP
+337 SVDDNWSINARNP
-350 NARWGL
+350 NARWGV
-356 RMSQSAMAAAL
+356 RMSQNSMATAL
-367 GLSTVETIEVVE
+367 GLSNVQSIEVVE
-379 RFPSGAAKTIVAK
+379 RYSSGAAKTLVAK
-392 DPGGGSVTL
+392 DANGGSVTL

-414 TYVVGAVD
+414 TYVIGAVD

-483 KNEIEKAQKELED
+483 KTEIEKAQKELAA
-496 LIKDIEVRE
+496 LIKDIELRE

-511 QSQVTDSIRILYMQG
+511 QAQVTDSIRILYMQG

-531 SVLLDS
+531 SVLLNS
-537 SSPREFTENLVNLSL
+537 ASPTEFTENLVNLTM
-552 FAESQDRIMKKSIE
+552 FAQSQDRIMDISIE
-566 LIKLLEAQKIEATS
+566 LIKLLEIQKTEATS
-580 RKDELEVLLTE
+580 RKAELEVLLKE
-591 ANAALKNAKSALK
+591 ANAALSNAKSALK

-613 KKLIEEKQKIVDA
+613 KKLIEEKQKIIDA

>member
-1 MRPLKNKSHK
+1 MRKL
-11 RKFVISTVISSLIA
+11 IISSIVLSFFPTSILIN
-25 TSAISTPANAAPNEW
+25 PAQAVPNEW

-60 QALDGRSWQDILAHY
+60 QALDGKSWQDILAHY
-75 YPGTNLSDSP
+75 YPGTSLSDSP
-85 LDKQISVGLTQD
+85 SDKQITVGLSQD
-97 RTAVFVRLDKFSD
+97 KTAVFVRLDKLSD
-110 DAQLEMSIDGS
+110 DAQLEVSIDGNA
-121 PVATIGSGT
+121 VATIGSGT
-130 IIRIESNG
+130 VIRVESNSN
-138 ASVATSGGE
+138 AIVSSGGA
-147 DGRAES
+147 DGRAEA
-153 RGSGKR
+153 RGSGKKV
-159 ISFRI
+159 SFRI
-164 SAGSGL
+164 IAGSGL
-170 INSVGGS
+170 IN
-177 PETNPSSAL
+177 TNSGTPDTNAGSAL
-186 STPGHRYRYGTLNV
+186 ATPGHRYKYGILNV

-213 SSITMR
+213 TSISMR
-219 LADEYPLGVAEM
+219 LADEYLLGIGEM
-231 SSSWP
+231 SSTWN

-249 YALGKVNSGL
+249 YGLGKLNSGL
-259 RGNCGCHVYNNTSD
+259 RGNCGCHIYNNATD
-273 QVYVGFSKESDSWR
+273 QVYVGYSKESDAWR
-287 DAVNSAVA
+287 DAVNSAVTSSNQ
-295 PSGQAAVLTFGG
+295 PAVLTYGG
-307 KAITAYFASSTG
+307 KAVTAYFASSTG

-324 TRDAWGGNVAWSQ
+324 TMDAWGGNVSWSQ
-337 SVDDNWSLNARNP
+337 SVDDNWSINARNP
-350 NARWGL
+350 NSRWGV
-356 RMSQSAMAAAL
+356 RMSQSGMATAL
-367 GLSTVETIEVVE
+367 GLSNVQSIEVVE
-379 RFPSGAAKTIVAK
+379 RYSSGAAKTLVAK
-392 DPGGGSVTL
+392 DSNGGSVTL

-414 TYVVGAVD
+414 TYVIGAVD

-483 KNEIEKAQKELED
+483 KTEIEKAQKELAA
-496 LIKDIEVRE
+496 LIKDIELRE

-511 QSQVTDSIRILYMQG
+511 QAQVTDSIRILYMQG

-531 SVLLDS
+531 SVLLNS
-537 SSPREFTENLVNLSL
+537 ASPTEFSENLVNLTL
-552 FAESQDRIMKKSIE
+552 FAQSQDRIMDNSIE
-566 LIKLLEAQKIEATS
+566 LIKLLEIQKTEATS
-580 RKDELEVLLTE
+580 RKGELEVLLKE
-591 ANAALKNAKSALK
+591 ANAALSNAKSALK

-613 KKLIEEKQKIVDA
+613 KKLIEEKQKIIDA

>member
-1 MRPLKNKSHK
+1 MKTKNHK
-11 RKFVISTVISSLIA
+11 RKLLIGSVIFSFISSSLA
-25 TSAISTPANAAPNEW
+25 TSPANAVPNEW

-60 QALDGRSWQDILAHY
+60 QALDGRSWQDILSHY
-75 YPGTNLSDSP
+75 YPGSSLSDSP
-85 LDKQISVGLTQD
+85 VDKQIIVGLSQD
-97 RTAVFVRLDKFSD
+97 KTAVFVRLDKFTD
-110 DAQLEMSIDGS
+110 DAQLEMSIDGN

-138 ASVATSGGE
+138 NSVVTSGGD

-153 RGSGKR
+153 RGTGKK

-170 INSVGGS
+170 INTNSGT
-177 PETNPSSAL
+177 PETNAGSAL
-186 STPGHRYRYGTLNV
+186 ASPGHRYKYGTLNV

-207 GRPDLY
+207 GRADLY
-213 SSITMR
+213 TSISMR
-219 LADEYPLGVAEM
+219 LADEYPLGIAEM

-249 YALGKVNSGL
+249 YGLGKANSGL
-259 RGNCGCHVYNNTSD
+259 RGNCGCHIYNNSTD
-273 QVYVGFSKESDSWR
+273 QVYVGYSKESDSWR
-287 DAVNSAVA
+287 DAVNSAVNGA
-295 PSGQAAVLTFGG
+295 GQPAVLTFGG
-307 KAITAYFASSTG
+307 NAVTAYFASSTG

-350 NARWGL
+350 NSRWGV
-356 RMSQSAMAAAL
+356 RMSQSAMAGAL
-367 GLSTVETIEVVE
+367 GLSNVQSIDVVE
-379 RFPSGAAKTIVAK
+379 RFSSGAAKTLVAK
-392 DPGGGSVTL
+392 DSNGGSVTL

-447 AAADIA
+447 AEADIA

-483 KNEIEKAQKELED
+483 KSEIEKAQNELEE
-496 LIKDIEVRE
+496 LIKDIELRE

-511 QSQVTDSIRILYMQG
+511 QSQVSDSIRILYMQG

-531 SVLLDS
+531 TVLLDS
-537 SSPREFTENLVNLSL
+537 ATPSEFTENLVNLSL

-566 LIKLLEAQKIEATS
+566 LIKLLEAQKQEATS
-580 RKDELEVLLTE
+580 RKGELEVLLKE
-591 ANAALKNAKSALK
+591 ANAALNNAKSALK

-613 KKLIEEKQKIVDA
+613 KKLIAEKQKIIDA

>member
-1 MRPLKNKSHK
+1 MKTTNHK
-11 RKFVISTVISSLIA
+11 RSLLISGAIFSLITSSLF
-25 TSAISTPANAAPNEW
+25 TPPANAVPNEW

-60 QALDGRSWQDILAHY
+60 QALDGRSWQDILSHY
-75 YPGTNLSDSP
+75 YPGTSLSDSP
-85 LDKQISVGLTQD
+85 FDKQIIVGLSQD
-97 RTAVFVRLDKFSD
+97 KTAVFVRLDKLTD
-110 DAQLEMSIDGS
+110 DAQLEMSIDGN

-138 ASVATSGGE
+138 NSVVTSGGD
-147 DGRAES
+147 DGRAEA
-153 RGSGKR
+153 RGAGKK

-170 INSVGGS
+170 IN
-177 PETNPSSAL
+177 TNSGTPDTNAGSAL
-186 STPGHRYRYGTLNV
+186 SSPGHRYKYGTLNV

-207 GRPDLY
+207 GRADLY
-213 SSITMR
+213 TSISMR
-219 LADEYPLGVAEM
+219 LADEYVLGIGEM

-249 YALGKVNSGL
+249 YGLGKANSGI
-259 RGNCGCHVYNNTSD
+259 RGNCGCHIYNNATD
-273 QVYVGFSKESDSWR
+273 QVYVGYSKESDAWK
-287 DAVNSAVA
+287 DAVNSALNGA
-295 PSGQAAVLTFGG
+295 GQPAVLTFGG

-324 TRDAWGGNVAWSQ
+324 TLDAWGGNVAWSQ

-350 NARWGL
+350 NSRWGV

-367 GLSTVETIEVVE
+367 GLSNVQSIDVVE
-379 RFPSGAAKTIVAK
+379 RYSSGAAKTLVAK
-392 DPGGGSVTL
+392 DSNGGSVTL

-483 KNEIEKAQKELED
+483 KNEIEKAQNELAE
-496 LIKDIEVRE
+496 LIKDIELRE

-531 SVLLDS
+531 SVLLNS
-537 SSPREFTENLVNLSL
+537 ASPSEFTENLVNLSL

-566 LIKLLEAQKIEATS
+566 LIKLLEVQKEEANS
-580 RKDELEVLLTE
+580 RKGELEVLLKE
-591 ANAALKNAKSALK
+591 ANAALTNAKSALK

-613 KKLIEEKQKIVDA
+613 KKLIEEKQKIIDA

>member
-1 MRPLKNKSHK
+1 MRKL
-11 RKFVISTVISSLIA
+11 IISSIVLSFFP
-25 TSAISTPANAAPNEW
+25 TSIFINPAQGVPNEW

-60 QALDGRSWQDILAHY
+60 QALDGKSWQDILAHY

-85 LDKQISVGLTQD
+85 SDKQITVGLSQD
-97 RTAVFVRLDKFSD
+97 KTAVFVRLDKLSE
-110 DAQLEMSIDGS
+110 DAQLEVSIDGNA
-121 PVATIGSGT
+121 VATLGSGT
-130 IIRIESNG
+130 VIRVESNSN
-138 ASVATSGGE
+138 AIVSSGGA
-147 DGRAES
+147 DGRAEA
-153 RGSGKR
+153 RGSGKKV
-159 ISFRI
+159 SFRI
-164 SAGSGL
+164 STGSGL
-170 INSVGGS
+170 INTNSGS
-177 PETNPSSAL
+177 PDTNAGSSLA
-186 STPGHRYRYGTLNV
+186 TPGHRYKYGILNV

-213 SSITMR
+213 TSISMR
-219 LADEYPLGVAEM
+219 LADEYLLGIGEM
-231 SSSWP
+231 SSTWN

-249 YALGKVNSGL
+249 YGLGKLNSGL
-259 RGNCGCHVYNNTSD
+259 RGNCGCHIYNNATD
-273 QVYVGFSKESDSWR
+273 QVYVGYSKESDAWR
-287 DAVNSAVA
+287 DAVNSAVTSSNQ
-295 PSGQAAVLTFGG
+295 PAVLTYGG
-307 KAITAYFASSTG
+307 KAVTAYFASSTG

-324 TRDAWGGNVAWSQ
+324 TMDAWGGNVSWSQ
-337 SVDDNWSLNARNP
+337 SVDDNWSINARNP
-350 NARWGL
+350 NARWGV
-356 RMSQSAMAAAL
+356 RMSQNSMATAL
-367 GLSTVETIEVVE
+367 GLSNVQSIEVVE
-379 RFPSGAAKTIVAK
+379 RYSSGAAKTLVAK
-392 DPGGGSVTL
+392 DANGGSVTL

-414 TYVVGAVD
+414 TYVIGAVD

-483 KNEIEKAQKELED
+483 KTEIEKAQKELAA
-496 LIKDIEVRE
+496 LIKDIELRE

-511 QSQVTDSIRILYMQG
+511 QAQVTDSIRILYMQG

-531 SVLLDS
+531 SVLLNS
-537 SSPREFTENLVNLSL
+537 ASPTEFTENLVNLTM
-552 FAESQDRIMKKSIE
+552 FAQSQDRIMDNSIE
-566 LIKLLEAQKIEATS
+566 LIKLLEIQKTEATS
-580 RKDELEVLLTE
+580 RKGELEVLLKE
-591 ANAALKNAKSALK
+591 ANAALSNAKSALK

-613 KKLIEEKQKIVDA
+613 KKLIEEKQKIIDA

>member
-1 MRPLKNKSHK
+1 MKTTNHK
-11 RKFVISTVISSLIA
+11 RSLLISGAIFSLITSSLF
-25 TSAISTPANAAPNEW
+25 TPPANAVPNEW

-60 QALDGRSWQDILAHY
+60 QALDGRSWQDILSHY
-75 YPGTNLSDSP
+75 YPGTSLSDSP
-85 LDKQISVGLTQD
+85 VDKQIIVGLSQD
-97 RTAVFVRLDKFSD
+97 KTAVFVRLDKLTD
-110 DAQLEMSIDGS
+110 DAQLEMSIDGN

-138 ASVATSGGE
+138 NSVVTSGGA
-147 DGRAES
+147 DGRAEA
-153 RGSGKR
+153 RGTGKK

-170 INSVGGS
+170 IN
-177 PETNPSSAL
+177 TNSGTPDTNAGSAL
-186 STPGHRYRYGTLNV
+186 SSPGHRYKYGTLNV

-207 GRPDLY
+207 GRADLY
-213 SSITMR
+213 TSISMR
-219 LADEYPLGVAEM
+219 LADEYVLGIGEM

-249 YALGKVNSGL
+249 YGLGKANSGI
-259 RGNCGCHVYNNTSD
+259 RGNCGCHIYNNATD
-273 QVYVGFSKESDSWR
+273 QVYVGYSKESDAWK
-287 DAVNSAVA
+287 DAVNSALNGA
-295 PSGQAAVLTFGG
+295 GQPAVLTFGG

-324 TRDAWGGNVAWSQ
+324 TLDAWGGNVAWSQ

-350 NARWGL
+350 NSRWGV

-367 GLSTVETIEVVE
+367 GLSNVQSIDVVE
-379 RFPSGAAKTIVAK
+379 RYSSGAAKTLVAK
-392 DPGGGSVTL
+392 DSNGGSVTL

-483 KNEIEKAQKELED
+483 KNEIEKAQNELAE
-496 LIKDIEVRE
+496 LIKDIELRE

-531 SVLLDS
+531 SVLLNS
-537 SSPREFTENLVNLSL
+537 ASPSEFTENLVNLSL

-566 LIKLLEAQKIEATS
+566 LIKLLEVQKEEANS
-580 RKDELEVLLTE
+580 RKGELEVLLKE
-591 ANAALKNAKSALK
+591 ANAALTNAKSALK

-613 KKLIEEKQKIVDA
+613 KKLIEEKQKIIDA